1 MTVIEILNRVDEL
14 KPNTFP
20 QKMKENWLMELEAKA
35 LRLMSQYEEE
45 IPEAELHMDD
55 AEIYVLW
62 LFAMIDFHN
71 EEYEKYN
78 NSMAMFQTAYSE
90 FERRYNR
97 THTHRQTRNVYF

>member
-62 LFAMIDFHN
+62 LFSMIDFHN

-97 THTHRQTRNVYF
+97 THKHRQTRNVYF